1 MYYIICHAFMDFFL
15 IFLEFFRFLIFIS
28 LWFLDEMFWIS
39 LWDFLDF
46 LANLF
51 SYICI
56 SWHRLLCDAFV
67 KQCRQIFVN
76 VCKSQEEKWKWIW
89 SLASERR
96 FFVNGPAWPNW
107 LLQDLHLCKWAKLPL
122 KLLDKLS
129 FSFCF

>member
-1 MYYIICHAFMDFFL
+1 MYYIICNAFMDFFL
-15 IFLEFFRFLIFIS
+15 IFLEFSVNFFRFLIVFS
-28 LWFLDEMFWIS
+28 RFLDEIFCIS
-39 LWDFLDF
+39 WQICLVFF
-46 LANLF
+46 
-51 SYICI
+51 CI

-67 KQCRQIFVN
+67 KQCWQIFVN